1 MTRDQLDEQIDEV
14 MVMLVTFFESLP
26 TDEAMQTVEL
36 NLAAIRTAAA
46 PADLEWM
53 ESRIDDVLETAKA
66 IADEFGTGKGSE

>member
-1 MTRDQLDEQIDEV
+1 MTRDQLDEQIGEV
-14 MVMLVTFFESLP
+14 VVMLVPMFEALP
-26 TDEAMQTVEL
+26 IDEAMQSVEL

-53 ESRIDDVLETAKA
+53 ESRIDEVLETAKA